1 MLDFN
6 WVTMTYLLCGGLAIV
21 FVIFTI
27 VVTIGGVIDL
37 VIMFR
42 ELESEMVDD
51 SDDGRGATQKTTS
64 SKMTE

>member
-6 WVTMTYLLCGGLAIV
+6 WVTMTYLLCGALAIV
-21 FVIFTI
+21 FVIFTV

-51 SDDGRGATQKTTS
+51 SDDGRPAAQKKTS
-64 SKMTE
+64 SKITE

>member
-6 WVTMTYLLCGGLAIV
+6 WVTMTYLLCGVLAIV
-21 FVIFTI
+21 FVIFTV

-42 ELESEMVDD
+42 ELESETVDI
-51 SDDGRGATQKTTS
+51 SDDGRVDAQKTTS
-64 SKMTE
+64 STMTE